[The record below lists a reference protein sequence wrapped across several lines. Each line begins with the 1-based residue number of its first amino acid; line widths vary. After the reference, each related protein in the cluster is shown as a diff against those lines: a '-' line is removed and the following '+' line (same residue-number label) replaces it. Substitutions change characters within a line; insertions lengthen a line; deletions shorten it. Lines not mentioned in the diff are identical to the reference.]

1 MYCWKSRQVV
11 SNETVMRASPSISN
25 TVSSSNPAI
34 WLVLTHDRP
43 VNRTNSATVA
53 LSCGLGA
60 QTLGPPVGNTFGL
73 SALVDQ
79 LGLQTKQQV
88 DPIGAVT
95 CIVLHAFPFLKYR

>member
-11 SNETVMRASPSISN
+11 SNETVMRASPLISN
-25 TVSSSNPAI
+25 AVSSSNPAMVS
-34 WLVLTHDRP
+34 VLIHDRP
-43 VNRTNSATVA
+43 VNRTNSATIA

-60 QTLGPPVGNTFGL
+60 QTLGPPVGNAFGL

-88 DPIGAVT
+88 NPIGAVT
-95 CIVLHAFPFLKYR
+95 CIVLHAFSLLKYR